1 MSGLDTLLSGSKT
14 QTTTMPSWY
23 DQAQQNVVNQAQSGA
38 AAMPALQNTVA
49 GQAINNLSGVNNPF
63 TQAQGTL
70 GQIATG
76 AANPWIQ
83 GPNGTV
89 TPNTN
94 TALGGLFQAQN
105 QELQQLIPQYTAAPN
120 AQSIGAGQFGSLRG
134 QTAADTA
141 IANAQAQ
148 MLPQQMQAALAS
160 QQTGINAAT
169 GLSNVGAQGTTTET
183 QLGQLQQASP
193 LQSVNDLAQILGTI
207 KAPET
212 TTATQTLPLANQIGG
227 ITSLLGAG
235 NNILSGLGL
244 PPVTGSGGILNSI
257 GNAIFGNNAGTT
269 GQTGTA
275 STTTN
280 PTDTSGAGAGTFP
293 NINGGNTSGS
303 TDTSTSTPIDTTG
316 GNGNIGAPT
325 TLPSGPDIWSGG
337 GYSPS

>member
-1 MSGLDTLLSGSKT
+1 MSSALDTLLSGSKT
-14 QTTTMPSWY
+14 SATTMPSWY

-49 GQAINNLSGVNNPF
+49 GQAINNLSGANNPF

-105 QELQQLIPQYTAAPN
+105 QELQQLIPQYTAAPD
-120 AQSIGAGQFGSLRG
+120 AQSINAGQFGSLRG

-148 MLPQQMQAALAS
+148 MLPQQMQAALS
-160 QQTGINAAT
+160 GQQTGINASTAL
-169 GLSNVGAQGTTTET
+169 GNVGQQGAVTET
-183 QLGQLQQASP
+183 QLGQLQQSAP
-193 LQSVNDLAQILGTI
+193 LQSVNDLSQILGTI
-207 KAPET
+207 KAPEST
-212 TTATQTLPLANQIGG
+212 TLTQSLPLIGQIGG
-227 ITSLLGAG
+227 LQQLLGAG

-244 PPVTGSGGILNSI
+244 PTVTGSGGILNSL
-257 GNAIFGNNAGTT
+257 GKAIFGSDPSQGKT

-275 STTTN
+275 TTTTT
-280 PTDTSGAGAGTFP
+280 PTDTSGSTSGSFP
-293 NINGGNTSGS
+293 TINGGNTSG
-303 TDTSTSTPIDTTG
+303 STSTPIDTTG

-337 GYSPS
+337 GYTPS